1 MFHLCSRIFPRHKKE
16 KVLDKKKF
24 VVTLEKLTGLGLK
37 CFVTANWYLPSRE
50 GIWEKLF
57 EKKKK
62 KKGWLIIK
70 QEGFKNMKED
80 AK

>member
-62 KKGWLIIK
+62 KAWLIIK